1 MSTLSTIAKP
11 TNRPPIITICGDA
24 GTGKTTLAATFPK
37 PIVIRAED
45 GLQAIPEASR
55 PDAFPILKSASDL
68 WAQLTDLIKEQHDY
82 QTLIIDSVTALERLF
97 IQDVIDGDP
106 KKPKGIN
113 QALGGYGNGVAA
125 VAAMHQRVRKAAGA
139 LNERKNMNIIFVAHA
154 DLENMDLPDQEAY
167 SRYSLR
173 LGKKSIA
180 PYTDDSDLVG
190 FLKLNSFVK
199 GGEGEKN
206 KVVST
211 GQRLLTTYSI
221 ASSVS
226 KNRYGITQDLTVEQ
240 GINPLI
246 DFIPTLKAGK

>member
-1 MSTLSTIAKP
+1 
-11 TNRPPIITICGDA
+11 
-24 GTGKTTLAATFPK
+24 
-37 PIVIRAED
+37 
-45 GLQAIPEASR
+45 
-55 PDAFPILKSASDL
+55 
-68 WAQLTDLIKEQHDY
+68 
-82 QTLIIDSVTALERLF
+82 
-97 IQDVIDGDP
+97 
-106 KKPKGIN
+106 
-113 QALGGYGNGVAA
+113 
-125 VAAMHQRVRKAAGA
+125 
-139 LNERKNMNIIFVAHA
+139 MNIIFVAHA

-199 GGEGEKN
+199 GGDGEKN

-240 GINPLI
+240 GVNPLI

>member
-68 WAQLTDLIKEQHDY
+68 WAQLTDLIKEPHEY

-240 GINPLI
+240 GVNPLI

>member
-24 GTGKTTLAATFPK
+24 GTGKTTLAATFPN

-139 LNERKNMNIIFVAHA
+139 FKRAQKYEYYFCSARRFRKHGLA
-154 DLENMDLPDQEAY
+154 
-167 SRYSLR
+167 
-173 LGKKSIA
+173 
-180 PYTDDSDLVG
+180 
-190 FLKLNSFVK
+190 
-199 GGEGEKN
+199 
-206 KVVST
+206 
-211 GQRLLTTYSI
+211 
-221 ASSVS
+221 
-226 KNRYGITQDLTVEQ
+226 
-240 GINPLI
+240 
-246 DFIPTLKAGK
+246 

>member
-1 MSTLSTIAKP
+1 MSTLSTIGKP

-24 GTGKTTLAATFPK
+24 GTGKTTLAATFPN

-45 GLQAIPEASR
+45 GLQAIPEADR
-55 PDAFPILKSASDL
+55 PDAFPMLKKATDL
-68 WAQLTDLIKEQHDY
+68 WEQLTDLIKEEHEY

-97 IQDVIDGDP
+97 IQDVIDNDP

-125 VAAMHQRVRKAAGA
+125 VASMHQRVRKAAGA

-173 LGKKSIA
+173 LGKRSIA

-199 GGEGEKN
+199 GGDGEKN

-226 KNRYGITQDLTVEQ
+226 KNRYGITQDLNVEQ

-246 DFIPTLKAGK
+246 DFIPTLKAGI

>member
-240 GINPLI
+240 GVNPLI

>member
-55 PDAFPILKSASDL
+55 PDAFPILKSAPDL
-68 WAQLTDLIKEQHDY
+68 WAQLTDLIKEQHEY